1 MNHGTRGCYLTY
13 KCRCDSCVL
22 AAKIYRNEQRLRTG
36 KVLKSRPRLN
46 GTTIV
51 CKFCKNEFAYTRS
64 RNKHCPD
71 CIKNHKVRRK
81 TWDDDVSTNIVAKKL
96 LIEEFGH
103 KCFSCGL
110 SEWMSKPVTLELEHS
125 DGDSGNYFKDN
136 LKLLCPNCHS
146 LTPTYKGKNRGK
158 GRFKRK
164 QRYQAGLSY

>member
-81 TWDDDVSTNIVAKKL
+81 TWDDDVSKEKAETLENKKQAVALIPQENSGNMSQKRKKL
-96 LIEEFGH
+96 KEAESNKSNI
-103 KCFSCGL
+103 
-110 SEWMSKPVTLELEHS
+110 
-125 DGDSGNYFKDN
+125 NI
-136 LKLLCPNCHS
+136 
-146 LTPTYKGKNRGK
+146 R
-158 GRFKRK
+158 
-164 QRYQAGLSY
+164 Q